1 MSRLFISH
9 SSKDNVAAKAF
20 KQWLDG
26 SGWPDEDVF
35 LDLDDIGAGE
45 RWKDALRR
53 ANARCEAVVL
63 LASPDALSSPECLAE
78 LRKAED
84 YGKEIIV
91 VLLRDVQFDDHRLD
105 SFKDR
110 QIVNL
115 ASPPQGHVETVH
127 YRGEEFKIS
136 FNAEALASVKEY
148 LFKRGI
154 TPDRFPW
161 PPADRPDAAPFPG
174 LTAFTEFDAGIFF
187 GRDTDILRGL
197 DKLRIMRRD
206 VRPREL
212 VIQAGSG
219 AGKSS
224 YLRAGIW
231 PRLERDAD
239 FFPVAILRPAQGI
252 LTGPN
257 GIGRK
262 LAALLS
268 QPAHPLNPGEIHAQL
283 MAADQAV
290 AAAAFTK
297 LMSEAAALALEQRRI
312 GDSGAQAPALVL
324 AVDQAEELFAS
335 EDQPESERFLFLLA
349 QLLSDPP
356 QGVEPFAI
364 FTIRADR
371 ASTLFKAMT
380 ERKLEFPETL
390 PLLPLPQ
397 TAYRDVILK
406 PLEVIARRGQ
416 TISIS
421 APLAD
426 RLVQDATGADAL
438 PLLAFTLSH
447 LYEEFGAGGKITLE
461 QYEAMGGVAGSID
474 MALKRA
480 LSKPGAEPAIPATK
494 EEQLACLRSAFIPWL
509 ARVDPATG
517 RPVRRVARIEE
528 IPTGS
533 RAMVTRLV
541 DARLLVA
548 DRRLDADVVDVAHE
562 SLLRQWPALMEWLK
576 ADAADLQSVDA
587 IERAAG
593 EWTRN
598 GRTDAWLD
606 HRAERLR
613 AAERVSTRPDF
624 RKRLGDDGLAY
635 IEACRRRETA
645 ERRKRALVYTLVGC
659 LSMAVLGGFAAA
671 KYRQQLQD
679 QIYWLRSVHALTAE
693 QEHALKPRGRF
704 SECGDCPEMVVV
716 PSGSATMGSLV
727 RPDEQP
733 PHMITIS
740 HAFAV
745 GRFELTFKEWN
756 ACAANGG
763 CPEGIKDQGW
773 KGDTQPVINVS
784 WANAQQYVAWLNRV
798 TGAHYQ
804 LLSEAQW
811 EYAARAGS
819 RTYFS
824 FGNDDAQ
831 LDKYAWFAANAA
843 GSADVERHPHPVGQK
858 IANAFGLFDMQGN
871 VAEWVED
878 CYHDNY
884 QGAPSD
890 GSPWTTDNCLRHV
903 VRGGSFL
910 QNARQLRTA
919 SRDWRNDKGAYDL
932 GFRVARQLN
941 YLNSRP

>member
-733 PHMITIS
+733 LHMITIS

>member
-45 RWKDALRR
+45 RWKDALRK
-53 ANARCEAVVL
+53 ASARCEAVVL

-115 ASPPQGHVETVH
+115 ASPPQSHIETVR

-161 PPADRPDAAPFPG
+161 PPLDRPDAAPFPG

-206 VRPREL
+206 VRPRAL
-212 VIQAGSG
+212 VIQAASG

-297 LMSEAAALALEQRRI
+297 LMSEVAALGLDQRRI
-312 GDSGAQAPALVL
+312 VDSGAQSPALVL
-324 AVDQAEELFAS
+324 AIDQAEELFAS
-335 EDQPESERFLFLLA
+335 DDQPESERFLFLLA

-356 QGVEPFAI
+356 QGVEPFAL

-371 ASTLFKAMT
+371 AAPLFEAMT

-416 TISIS
+416 NLTIG

-447 LYEEFGAGGKITLE
+447 LYEDFGAGGKITLE
-461 QYEAMGGVAGSID
+461 QYEAMGGIAGSID

-480 LSKPGAEPAIPATK
+480 LSKPGAEPAIPANK
-494 EEQLACLRSAFIPWL
+494 DEQLACLRSAFIPWL

-517 RPVRRVARIEE
+517 LPVRRVARLEE
-528 IPTGS
+528 IPSGS
-533 RAMVTRLV
+533 RAIVARLI

-548 DRRLDADVVDVAHE
+548 DRRSGADIVDVAHE
-562 SLLRQWPALMEWLK
+562 SLLRQWPALTEWLK
-576 ADAADLQSVDA
+576 ADAADLQTVDA
-587 IERAAG
+587 VERAAG
-593 EWTRN
+593 EWARN
-598 GRTDAWLD
+598 GRDDAWLD

-645 ERRKRALVYTLVGC
+645 ERRKKVLAYSLVGC
-659 LSMAVLGGFAAA
+659 LSLAVLGGLAAF
-671 KYRQQLQD
+671 KYQRQLQE
-679 QIYWLRSVHALTAE
+679 QLYWLRHVHTLTAE
-693 QEHALKPRGRF
+693 QERALKPLGRF

-716 PSGSATMGSLV
+716 PAGSVTMGSPV

-740 HAFAV
+740 KAFAV
-745 GRFELTFKEWN
+745 SRFEVTFAEWD

-763 CPEGIKDQGW
+763 CPAGIRDQGW
-773 KGDTQPVINVS
+773 GRGTQPVINVS
-784 WANAQQYVAWLNRV
+784 WKDAQQYVAWLNRV

-824 FGNDDAQ
+824 YGNDDAQ
-831 LDKYAWFAANAA
+831 LDKYAWFAADAA
-843 GSADVERHPHPVGQK
+843 GPTDVERHSHPVGQK
-858 IANAFGLFDMQGN
+858 MANAFGLFDTQGN
-871 VAEWVED
+871 ASEWVED
-878 CYHDNY
+878 CYHENY

-890 GSPWTTDNCLRHV
+890 GSPWTTANCLRHV
-903 VRGGSFL
+903 IRGGSFL

-919 SRDWRNDKGAYDL
+919 SRDWHEDKGSYDL
-932 GFRVARQLN
+932 GFRVARRLN
-941 YLNSRP
+941 DLNSRP